1 MSTDEAI
8 VQLELSPNQPL
19 GPLKHLTS
27 YTANIEGFATAGEAE
42 ARGLKLSL
50 ALLWSAI
57 TRDFTMRLNYHTP
70 LPCVV
75 YDRTQSGGG
84 ISLRAYGTVYF
95 PATATDLAEL
105 MGEVLTTSIPVDRQ
119 LLLSMEIFA
128 AAKLEISDRAKFL
141 GLVSSLEP
149 LAAQANY
156 PDSVLRLVDGFRA
169 QVRSTDLANV
179 SQEEASR
186 IKTLLDGRLKDLER
200 ESIRQAL
207 LRTIR
212 EVFPGDNDSLKTI
225 DDAYALRSKM
235 LHEGTTGPYLDR
247 KTHAVETILRR
258 LYATRIGKPLRV
270 G

>member
-1 MSTDEAI
+1 
-8 VQLELSPNQPL
+8 
-19 GPLKHLTS
+19 
-27 YTANIEGFATAGEAE
+27 
-42 ARGLKLSL
+42 
-50 ALLWSAI
+50 
-57 TRDFTMRLNYHTP
+57 
-70 LPCVV
+70 
-75 YDRTQSGGG
+75 
-84 ISLRAYGTVYF
+84 
-95 PATATDLAEL
+95 

-186 IKTLLDGRLKDLER
+186 IKTLLDSRLKDLER

-207 LRTIR
+207 LLTIR

-235 LHEGTTGPYLDR
+235 LHEGTTDPYLDR